1 MTADK
6 QEQKKAPTIAELID
20 GDEGLK
26 SKRKLLTIT
35 SLILL
40 AIVLSGAR
48 IEEANTFI
56 FRISFENSERLT
68 GLLFLSV
75 LVLLLRYRNYAY
87 RYKKQLYQLWVS
99 RMLSNPFFQV
109 RDDQDTSI
117 SGYLMDYMPDKLKE
131 DFNSFPDF
139 SRLRFDYRCRFLFR
153 PEIIYQ
159 NYSGGPDPEVYILR
173 VKEHKWK
180 VVWLDL
186 KARFG
191 QLINHREPLDIM
203 APTLI
208 GYTAIVFFI
217 AIHGERLAMSI
228 FGS

>member
-1 MTADK
+1 MQRK
-6 QEQKKAPTIAELID
+6 QEQKKSPTITELID

-40 AIVLSGAR
+40 AIVFSGAR
-48 IEEANTFI
+48 IEEANTFL

-87 RYKKQLYQLWVS
+87 HYKKQLYPLWVS
-99 RMLSNPFFQV
+99 RMLSNPFFQS

-139 SRLRFDYRCRFLFR
+139 SRLSFNYRCRFLFR
-153 PEIIYQ
+153 PEIIYSH
-159 NYSGGPDPEVYILR
+159 YCGGPDPEVYILK
-173 VKEHKWK
+173 VKEYKWK
-180 VVWLDL
+180 IIYLDL

-191 QLINHREPLDIM
+191 QLINHRESLDIM
-203 APTLI
+203 TPTLI
-208 GYTAIVFFI
+208 GYTAVVFFI
-217 AIHGERLAMSI
+217 AIHGAGLITSI
-228 FGS
+228 FRS

>member
-1 MTADK
+1 MTGDK
-6 QEQKKAPTIAELID
+6 QEQKKAPTITELID

-40 AIVLSGAR
+40 AIVFSGAR
-48 IEEANTFI
+48 IEEANTFL
-56 FRISFENSERLT
+56 FRITFENSERLT

-75 LVLLLRYRNYAY
+75 LMLMLRYRNYAH

-117 SGYLMDYMPDKLKE
+117 SGYLMDYMPEKLKE
-131 DFNSFPDF
+131 NFSDFPNVSNL
-139 SRLRFDYRCRFLFR
+139 SFDYRCRFLFR
-153 PEIIYQ
+153 PEIIYSH
-159 NYSGGPDPEVYILR
+159 YCGGPDPEEYVLK
-173 VKEHKWK
+173 VKEHKWIII
-180 VVWLDL
+180 WLDL

-191 QLINHREPLDIM
+191 QLINHRESLDILT
-203 APTLI
+203 PSLI

-217 AIHGERLAMSI
+217 AVHGERLAMSI